1 MALKGPFDEVSEV
14 AGVNEAVEASVSRH
28 AKIPHQVG
36 LAVAPEIR
44 EKCPETLSR
53 VTNLGPML

>member
-1 MALKGPFDEVSEV
+1 MKGPFNEGSEV
-14 AGVNEAVEASVSRH
+14 AGISEAVEASVSRH
-28 AKIPHQVG
+28 AKIPHQVR

-53 VTNLGPML
+53 VTNLVSML